1 MGEEKAKLIRE
12 NNTTSLYET
21 KIGYR
26 KIYKLAEDEYLNNK
40 YTRMVEILIG
50 LEKNIPEYIPEIYNI
65 IHTENNITID
75 MEKIEGRTMKEVI
88 LDRDNLTD
96 MQIYEIIKSLL
107 LAVVNL
113 HNNGC
118 CHNDLNPTNIIV
130 TKDNTV
136 KLIDFDSMDEYM
148 TRLDYIDIKM
158 HIVRLMFRDIPLVSS
173 IDYTFNCVKDYKGR
187 TLKLDKDLE
196 FYPDK
201 VLSHLDL
208 ITKK

>member
-75 MEKIEGRTMKEVI
+75 MEKIEGRTMKEAI